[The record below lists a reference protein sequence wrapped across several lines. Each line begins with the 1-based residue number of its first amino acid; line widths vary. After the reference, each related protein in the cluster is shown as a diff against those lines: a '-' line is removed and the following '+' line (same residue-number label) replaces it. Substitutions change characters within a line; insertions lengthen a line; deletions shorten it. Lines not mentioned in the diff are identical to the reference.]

1 MTDLKPVEIEKA
13 RDHFEIYDFEGQGK
27 IDCKDL
33 GDLLRS
39 LDTRPTI
46 ATITKNGG
54 TKKKGEKMLTFD
66 EFLPIYSQVRK
77 EKEQGTHA
85 DFMEGLKVYDK
96 SENGTMLAAEL
107 AHVLLSLGERLS
119 DPEVDEIVKCCA
131 GTEDE
136 DGFIKY
142 EPFVKAV
149 MAGPFPEEAQ

>member
-1 MTDLKPVEIEKA
+1 MSCEMRTLVQHQKLVCEQCCEATMTDLKPVEIEKA

-39 LDTRPTI
+39 LDTRPTV
-46 ATITKNGG
+46 ATIAKNGG
-54 TKKKGEKMLTFD
+54 TKKKGERLT
-66 EFLPIYSQVRK
+66 
-77 EKEQGTHA
+77 
-85 DFMEGLKVYDK
+85 
-96 SENGTMLAAEL
+96 
-107 AHVLLSLGERLS
+107 
-119 DPEVDEIVKCCA
+119 DPEVEEIMKCCI

-149 MAGPFPEEAQ
+149 MAGPFPEEAK